1 MTSEATGPTIAPM
14 LRTLALVGALLAC
27 ACGGGGGKIND
38 AGPTD
43 APVFDGGT
51 IDVPDPIDAG
61 IDAPVGHPGTATVT
75 GAVRAHSPSYS
86 LYGTLRSGDGSTSSP
101 SYQRRGGVTGA
112 TQP

>member
-1 MTSEATGPTIAPM
+1 M
-14 LRTLALVGALLAC
+14 LRTLAFAAALLAC
-27 ACGGGGGKIND
+27 AACGGGGAKIQD
-38 AGPTD
+38 AGAID
-43 APVFDGGT
+43 AGTHDGGL
-51 IDVPDPIDAG
+51 DPIDAG
-61 IDAPVGHPGTATVT
+61 VDAPVGHPGTATVT

>member
-1 MTSEATGPTIAPM
+1 MTAGPGGPTLAPM

-27 ACGGGGGKIND
+27 ASCGKGGGQIND
-38 AGPTD
+38 AGPID
-43 APVFDGGT
+43 ARIDDGGS
-51 IDVPDPIDAG
+51 IDVPDDAA